1 MHAAKI
7 TCLGNLGCVVIIYVD
22 DKLTAPTM
30 MMIKLVVVDDDDGIT
45 MRSSRCKSDLAST
58 VMGHFSKKLLI

>member
-30 MMIKLVVVDDDDGIT
+30 MMIKLVVVDHDDGIIII
-45 MRSSRCKSDLAST
+45 MRSSSRCRTRSDLA
-58 VMGHFSKKLLI
+58 